1 MLQLRAVT
9 RRFGDR
15 TVLDDLS
22 FDVPPGVVVGLLG
35 PNGAGKTTAM
45 RVVFGVVE
53 PDAGDVLWNGRSVG
67 PADRAGWGYMTQER
81 GLYPDMRVRDQL
93 VWFARLHGLDK
104 VEANRRCQALLGSL
118 DLADRAGDVVDAL
131 SGGMQQRVQLAAA
144 LIHDPPVVVLDE
156 PFAGLDPVAVEHLS
170 QVVSAR
176 AEAGQTVVF
185 SSHQLDLVEDLCE
198 SIVMLHRGRLVMAGR
213 VSDLKAASG
222 ERQLRVHVEVDGHPG
237 GQAWVEAL
245 PGVEVAEA
253 TPAGMRLRLGPGID
267 PLVVLDAARAAGS
280 VLDFGLEQPSLSQL
294 FLRAVDDDN
303 PFAGAEVVS

>member
-1 MLQLRAVT
+1 MLQLRVVT

-22 FDVPPGVVVGLLG
+22 FEVPPGVVVGLLG

-53 PDAGDVLWNGRSVG
+53 PNAGEVLWNGRSVG

-93 VWFARLHGLDK
+93 VYFARLHGLDK
-104 VEANRRCQALLGSL
+104 VEANRRCQELLGSL
-118 DLADRAGDVVDAL
+118 DLADRAGDVVDTL

-144 LIHDPPVVVLDE
+144 LVHDPPVVVLDE

-198 SIVMLHRGRLVMAGR
+198 SIVMLHRGRIVMAGR

-222 ERQLRVHVEVDGHPG
+222 ERQLRLQVEVDGHPG
-237 GQAWVEAL
+237 GRAWVEAL

-267 PLVVLDAARAAGS
+267 PLAVLDAARAVGS

-303 PFAGAEVVS
+303 PFAGDEVVS

>member
-67 PADRAGWGYMTQER
+67 PTDRAGWGYMTQER

-185 SSHQLDLVEDLCE
+185 SSHQLDLVEDLCG

-222 ERQLRVHVEVDGHPG
+222 ERQLRVHVEVDGHPR

-267 PLVVLDAARAAGS
+267 PLIVLDAARAVGS

-303 PFAGAEVVS
+303 PFAGDEVVS